1 MPTRRIERG
10 VVDGSCVKI
19 WLTQHK
25 AQFRQM
31 RHLVDLTAGRLEQDR
46 RSHVLVDVA
55 LAVGVEARA
64 RMLTAM
70 SASTSRDSPSATL
83 RKPACAGPNVING
96 SLRTLRKPS
105 WAASEAHRANMASGV
120 RVR

>member
-19 WLTQHK
+19 WLTQRK
-25 AQFRQM
+25 AQFWQM
-31 RHLVDLTAGRLEQDR
+31 RHLVDLPAGRLEQDC
-46 RSHVLVDVA
+46 RSHALVDVA

-64 RMLTAM
+64 SMFTAM

-96 SLRTLRKPS
+96 LLRALRKPS
-105 WAASEAHRANMASGV
+105 
-120 RVR
+120 